1 MAFSAGKTLKGIS
14 VDSKISEHFIVNM
27 VGDPGVTYTRGTM
40 VVRDSNAGTY
50 GCAIKASD
58 SSALVIGRVAKTVV
72 CPAATVPFPI
82 PGQPPGDLDGNVA
95 KTLIPVEVSR
105 FTGQNLLKGHFY
117 ANAKDETVVTYSST
131 YHSVELTTGLGTDSY
146 GAGALVYVYEGPCKG
161 ECNIIEDYDHAG
173 HASGK
178 ALVAVMHRAFNGT
191 PTSATKMLIFCN
203 DGAAGDG
210 IPPIGG
216 LMDLDES
223 SASQSDFDC
232 ADGYDDGNYITLT
245 DWNRLADLM
254 PDGAILAVQNLA
266 SP

>member
-1 MAFSAGKTLKGIS
+1 MAFSAANTLKGIS
-14 VDSKISEHFIVNM
+14 VDSQVPEHFIINM

-40 VVRDSNAGTY
+40 VVRDSSAGTY

-72 CPAATVPFPI
+72 CPAATTCAFPI

-95 KTLIPVEVSR
+95 KTLIPVECTR
-105 FTGQNLLKGHFY
+105 FAGQQLLKGHFY
-117 ANAKDETVVTYSST
+117 ANAKDETVVTYSAASR
-131 YHSVELTTGLGTDSY
+131 YVGLTTGLGTDDY
-146 GAGALVYVYEGPCKG
+146 GTGALVYVYEGPGKG
-161 ECNIIEDYDHAG
+161 ECNIIEDYDHTG
-173 HASGK
+173 GTVE
-178 ALVAVMHRAFNGT
+178 LMAVFHRPFNAT
-191 PTSATKMLIFCN
+191 LTTSSKMLIFCN

-223 SASQSDFDC
+223 SSTQSDFDC

-245 DWNRLADLM
+245 DWHRLADLM